1 MYSVPVH
8 PDLYS
13 ERLYIVHPCTAQP
26 RPRPNRDRTRGWRTG
41 GALSRSTARSEEGVR
56 HRKYRGDRAHRMS
69 SMSLGIEG
77 CASWAPKRTGGRR
90 MPPLTAIEH
99 YRMNASRPL
108 TEASALGPATF
119 PEARRSYRENG
130 LPPLSPEPGAAASRV
145 TPSFVHERDET
156 ERLGAGAPVA
166 SGVPG
171 PISGPPA
178 LTTTVGPSSL
188 RLSTAPRTL
197 NYLCDPH
204 RLGTHQRQKGYESP
218 PPRTAGSP
226 VQYDS
231 MYGLPV
237 RYTNGD
243 MFSGS
248 QRLLGQAKRGG
259 IQSVGS
265 SSGISSG
272 RQSVDGRVQGPG
284 LTVRSNAGC
293 SELCYSTNLSWWCLP
308 GEELAAGLIQT
319 RVDANLYVLVHTQC
333 FL

>member
-1 MYSVPVH
+1 MAAESGPHGARRVAGDGTVNVPEQAEH
-8 PDLYS
+8 S
-13 ERLYIVHPCTAQP
+13 SQ
-26 RPRPNRDRTRGWRTG
+26 
-41 GALSRSTARSEEGVR
+41 GASHHKS
-56 HRKYRGDRAHRMS
+56 RGDGARRMS

-90 MPPLTAIEH
+90 MPTLTAMEH

-108 TEASALGPATF
+108 TEAGSLGPATF
-119 PEARRSYRENG
+119 PDARLSYGDGG
-130 LPPLSPEPGAAASRV
+130 LPPLSPEPVAAASRV
-145 TPSFVHERDET
+145 TPSYVHERDET

-171 PISGPPA
+171 PIAGPPA
-178 LTTTVGPSSL
+178 LTTTVGSSSL

-197 NYLCDPH
+197 NYMCDPH
-204 RLGTHQRQKGYESP
+204 RLGTHQRQKGYASP

-248 QRLLGQAKRGG
+248 QRLLGQANRGG

-265 SSGISSG
+265 STDINSG
-272 RQSVDGRVQGPG
+272 RQPVDGRVQGSE
-284 LTVRSNAGC
+284 LTVRSDAGC
-293 SELCYSTNLSWWCLP
+293 SCTMLL
-308 GEELAAGLIQT
+308 
-319 RVDANLYVLVHTQC
+319 D
-333 FL
+333 